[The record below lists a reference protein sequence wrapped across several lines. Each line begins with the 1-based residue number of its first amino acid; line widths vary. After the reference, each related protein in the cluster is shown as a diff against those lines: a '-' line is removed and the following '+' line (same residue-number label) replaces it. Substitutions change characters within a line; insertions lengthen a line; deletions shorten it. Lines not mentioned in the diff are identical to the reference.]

1 MPTVIEID
9 KPEIRQKSEV
19 AEPPINERQALPDKL
34 DIPARAMFSDSLLD
48 SSTRE
53 RQRRSFATTVSFIFQ
68 CLIVTGLLIVPLMF
82 TEALP
87 TAQLVTL
94 LVAPPPPPPPPP
106 PPAAVVEVV
115 RQTDV
120 LDNGQLRTPTRIPR
134 KVEMIK
140 EEDVPP
146 PANGGVVGGIPGGV
160 PGGQLGGVMGSILSS
175 APSVAMIPKLEP
187 VKRIRI
193 SQGVTQGMVVKKVE
207 PAYPKIAL
215 AARVSGAV
223 LLKAVIGKDG
233 DIRELQ
239 VVSGHPMLIPAAVS
253 AVKQWRYR
261 PYLLNGE
268 AVEVETN
275 ITVTFQFAS

>member
-1 MPTVIEID
+1 
-9 KPEIRQKSEV
+9 
-19 AEPPINERQALPDKL
+19 
-34 DIPARAMFSDSLLD
+34 
-48 SSTRE
+48 
-53 RQRRSFATTVSFIFQ
+53 
-68 CLIVTGLLIVPLMF
+68 
-82 TEALP
+82 
-87 TAQLVTL
+87 L

>member
-1 MPTVIEID
+1 MATVLEEPKIQQEAKLPARVIS
-9 KPEIRQKSEV
+9 IARL
-19 AEPPINERQALPDKL
+19 AESQPALPT
-34 DIPARAMFSDSLLD
+34 RALFADSLVD
-48 SSTRE
+48 SSARE
-53 RQRRSFATTVSFIFQ
+53 RQRRSFATTVSFIVQ
-68 CLIVTGLLIVPLMF
+68 CMIVAGLLIVPLMF

-87 TAQLVTL
+87 TAQLVTM

-120 LDNGQLRTPTRIPR
+120 LNNGQLRTPTRIPR
-134 KVEMIK
+134 KVEMIR
-140 EEDVPP
+140 EEEAPP

-160 PGGQLGGVMGSILSS
+160 PGGQLGGVIGGIISS
-175 APSVAMIPKLEP
+175 APSIAIIPKLEP
-187 VKRIRI
+187 LKRVRV

-215 AARVSGAV
+215 AARVTGAV

-239 VVSGHPMLIPAAVS
+239 VVSGHPMLVPAALD
-253 AVKQWRYR
+253 AVKQWHYR

-275 ITVTFQFAS
+275 ITVTFQIQS